1 MNITIFAAQYLSM
14 YMFGGLQNLYVTYVH
29 IKLEVTVTDIG
40 DIFSNDFKI
49 VAPTSSQNLQNI
61 PPTCDQ
67 IIDEVFSYFSILG
80 RRIIPQNGRRY
91 ASFGPISSISPG
103 TS

>member
-1 MNITIFAAQYLSM
+1 MQMKKSHCFFVYLWMNITIFAAQYLSM

-29 IKLEVTVTDIG
+29 LILEVTVTDIG

-67 IIDEVFSYFSILG
+67 IIDEVFL
-80 RRIIPQNGRRY
+80 
-91 ASFGPISSISPG
+91 ISQYWG
-103 TS
+103 EG